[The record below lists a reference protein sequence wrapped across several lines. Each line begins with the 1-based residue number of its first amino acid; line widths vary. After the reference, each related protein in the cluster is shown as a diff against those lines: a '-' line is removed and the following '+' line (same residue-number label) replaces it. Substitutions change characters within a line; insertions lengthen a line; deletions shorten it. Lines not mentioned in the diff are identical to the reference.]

1 DPAARPGAIKASTR
15 DSNTSLGVAFVI
27 NAAILIAA
35 GAVFHDHGVTEIPD
49 LGAAYGLLD
58 PVLGSS
64 VAATLF
70 AVALLAAGQSSTITG
85 TLAGQLVMDGFLRV
99 RLSPLIR
106 RSITRLAALG
116 PALLYFALVGEDTNS
131 RLVIISQVVLSLQ
144 LPFALVPL
152 VHFL

>member
-1 DPAARPGAIKASTR
+1 M
-15 DSNTSLGVAFVI
+15 
-27 NAAILIAA
+27 
-35 GAVFHDHGVTEIPD
+35 TEIPD

-85 TLAGQLVMDGFLRV
+85 TLAGQLVMGGLLRV
-99 RLSPLIR
+99 RLSPLAR
-106 RSITRLAALG
+106 RLITRLAALG
-116 PALLYFALVGEDTNS
+116 PALLYFALVGEGTNS
-131 RLVIISQVVLSLQ
+131 RLIILSQVVLGLQ

-152 VHFL
+152 LHFLGTRRLMGELVLNRRARVCSWAMALLVVAFNLILICEMLIV